1 MISIRKILVPILL
14 TLSLSAISTTTI
26 SAAPANSSVQQIDN
40 TIAHLETALKA
51 IDSNDLEAAQEHIKA
66 ARQSAKKIVGGSLE
80 VKAQRGSS
88 AITNA
93 RRLVQ
98 KSDAA
103 GASASLKDA
112 LEVFKSLISASE
124 KSGRGGLK

>member
-1 MISIRKILVPILL
+1 MNSIKTILVPILL

-26 SAAPANSSVQQIDN
+26 SAAPASSAVKQIDN
-40 TIAHLETALKA
+40 TITHIETAIKA
-51 IDSNDLEAAQEHIKA
+51 IDSNDFDAAQEHIKA
-66 ARQSAKKIVGGSLE
+66 ARQSAKNIVGGSLE

-93 RRLVQ
+93 RRLLQ

-103 GASASLKDA
+103 GASASLKEA
-112 LEVFKSLISASE
+112 LEVFKSLISSSE